1 MCRDERSHSDT
12 SDSRRPVMQNNS
24 CSIKGIVRQLFDYKK
39 AVLLGNVL
47 ALLSTLLVV
56 IIPLFIPVL
65 VDELLLGEDH
75 GFIAWISE
83 NIFTSDTKGYV
94 LFVLA
99 LIIFL
104 RVSSV
109 LLSIIQSKIFTIIS
123 KNITFKMRESLL
135 KHLKYVSLKEYE
147 MMRVGAV
154 TSKLVTDVETID
166 GFVSSTISKFIIASF
181 VLIFSAVVPSSG
193 GRKPAN
199 GSIGSSPCS
208 F

>member
-1 MCRDERSHSDT
+1 MKT
-12 SDSRRPVMQNNS
+12 NS
-24 CSIKGIVRQLFDYKK
+24 CSIKGIVRQLLNYKK
-39 AVLLGNVL
+39 SVILGNVL

-56 IIPLFIPVL
+56 IIPLFIPIL

-83 NIFTSDTKGYV
+83 NIFISDTKGYV

-109 LLSIIQSKIFTIIS
+109 LLSILQSKIFTVIS
-123 KNITFKMRESLL
+123 KNITYKMRQSLL
-135 KHLKYVSLKEYE
+135 KHLKHVSLKEYE
-147 MMRVGAV
+147 TMRVGAV

-166 GFVSSTISKFIIASF
+166 GFVSTTISKFIIASF
-181 VLIFSAVVPSSG
+181 VLF
-193 GRKPAN
+193 
-199 GSIGSSPCS
+199 
-208 F
+208 FLL